1 MTLRPAVRSAA
12 RPGAGSAAR
21 PGVGS
26 PFRMS
31 VVAAAVAAAAA
42 ATLAG
47 CASQKVDVQNETVST
62 ASAGVAAALS
72 AVQDGTCPDT
82 PPTSLASN
90 AAGLS
95 GQLEPLAATRALL
108 CVYPPKFQTADQ
120 SSDSSSDSGS
130 DSSDSASAAPPAPT
144 AVTLT
149 DAGVISSL
157 RNSLNALAAPPTTP
171 VHCPNDTG
179 AVVLGVFTDGQS
191 VTEVLMTTTGCPEA
205 SNGQKTGW
213 VGASDFVSILNGLV
227 KG

>member
-1 MTLRPAVRSAA
+1 MTLRPAVRSGTGTTTT
-12 RPGAGSAAR
+12 RPAVR
-21 PGVGS
+21 S
-26 PFRMS
+26 PLRMS
-31 VVAAAVAAAAA
+31 VAAAAVAAAAA

-72 AVQDGTCPDT
+72 DVQDGTCPDT
-82 PPTSLASN
+82 PPKSLASD

-95 GQLEPLAATRALL
+95 SRLEPLAATKVLL
-108 CVYPPKFQTADQ
+108 CVYPPKFQSAGQ
-120 SSDSSSDSGS
+120 SS
-130 DSSDSASAAPPAPT
+130 DSSDSASASPPAPT

-149 DAGVISSL
+149 DAGVIGSL
-157 RNSLNALAAPPTTP
+157 RNGLNALTAPPTAR
-171 VHCPNDTG
+171 VNCPNDTG
-179 AVVLGVFTDGQS
+179 AVVLGIFTDGQS

-213 VGASDFVSILNGLV
+213 VGASDFVGILNGLV

>member
-1 MTLRPAVRSAA
+1 MTFRPAVRSAA
-12 RPGAGSAAR
+12 RPGAGS
-21 PGVGS
+21 

-31 VVAAAVAAAAA
+31 VAAAAVAAAAA
-42 ATLAG
+42 TTLAG

-120 SSDSSSDSGS
+120 SSDSSSDS
-130 DSSDSASAAPPAPT
+130 SDSASAAPPAPT

-179 AVVLGVFTDGQS
+179 AVVLGVFADGQS